1 MDDVAI
7 YNKVLTPQQI
17 QNHLLNTTNLNIVS
31 SGSNIVITWPTG
43 TLQSSTNVIG
53 PYVNVSGATSPY
65 TNSVVGT
72 QRFYRAQLQ

>member
-17 QNHLLNTTNLNIVS
+17 QNHLLNTTHLNIVS

-65 TNSVVGT
+65 TSSVVGT